1 MMQNNQATQ
10 QITPEEQKQVVQIV
24 KSYFMQQTNNSVE
37 KTNKLLE
44 QLAKAI
50 QGPGVKLVHLGNNV
64 FVVQVTGPNTAEIDN
79 LSKASANRKL
89 AELIDVLRNL
99 GVKQATYSTKEKI
112 SRVLDQASVTYNK
125 KSGRNGETVYTLEL
139 Q

>member
-1 MMQNNQATQ
+1 MMQNDQATQ

-50 QGPGVKLVHLGNNV
+50 QGPGVKLVHLGSNV
-64 FVVQVTGPNTAEIDN
+64 FVVQVTGPNTVEIDN

-89 AELIDVLRNL
+89 SELVDILRNL
-99 GVKQATYSTKEKI
+99 GVNQVTYSTKEKI
-112 SRVLDQASVTYNK
+112 NKVLDQASVTYNK
-125 KSGRNGETVYTLEL
+125 KAGRNGETVYVMEL